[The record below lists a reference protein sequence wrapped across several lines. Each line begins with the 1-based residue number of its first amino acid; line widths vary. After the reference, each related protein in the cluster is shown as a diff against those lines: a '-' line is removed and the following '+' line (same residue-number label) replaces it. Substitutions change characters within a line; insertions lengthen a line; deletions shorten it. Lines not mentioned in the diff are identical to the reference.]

1 VAETKKLALVLT
13 AAALAGCAA
22 PLPIPPTPPPYVTK
36 APRSLQLLDGYKKLV
51 ARRIVQVHP
60 YTYSEPMP
68 EMMKSIVVLDIT
80 IDRLGRPVEVLVHRS
95 NGYRQL
101 EQRALESVVR
111 AGPFAPP
118 EPDLLEGDAVSFLE
132 TFLFR
137 QDDFFQVRSL
147 VGGF

>member
-1 VAETKKLALVLT
+1 M
-13 AAALAGCAA
+13 
-22 PLPIPPTPPPYVTK
+22 PP
-36 APRSLQLLDGYKKLV
+36 ARPRSQQMLDGYKKLV
-51 ARRIVQVHP
+51 ARRIVQAHRH
-60 YTYSEPMP
+60 TYSEPMP
-68 EMMKSIVVLDIT
+68 QIMKSIVVLDIT

-118 EPDLLEGDAVSFLE
+118 EPELLEGDAVSFLE
-132 TFLFR
+132 SFLFR

>member
-1 VAETKKLALVLT
+1 VAETKKLALVLI

-22 PLPIPPTPPPYVTK
+22 PLPVARVAEMPPVQ
-36 APRSLQLLDGYKKLV
+36 PRSLQILDGYKKLV

-68 EMMKSIVVLDIT
+68 EIMKSIVVLDIT

>member
-1 VAETKKLALVLT
+1 M
-13 AAALAGCAA
+13 
-22 PLPIPPTPPPYVTK
+22 PP
-36 APRSLQLLDGYKKLV
+36 ARPRSLQMLDGYKKLV
-51 ARRIVQVHP
+51 ARRIVQVHG

-68 EMMKSIVVLDIT
+68 EIMKSIVVLDIT

-147 VGGF
+147 VGNFNPSAAAE